1 MNTRFFFNS
10 LPVRYRLPYRDY
22 YTYQNLIAVRAASM
36 IFLVLN
42 VIIRILYLVFPVSL
56 TKAQNFPEFNSSNW
70 VFITVTPIFL
80 IASNLSIL
88 GFKNKKTATT
98 GMALLVFLFALY
110 IIVCGMYSSFIATSD
125 PSNAL
130 TLYLIALSLISVI
143 FAFEYYETVLL
154 LVAVEVCFTS
164 LLFYSQTPA
173 TDMLYNQLI
182 SAILLSA
189 FYFTSRYFFT
199 YKANFYLQ
207 VNEIREKNVEI
218 EKAGEFKNQVLGMV
232 AHDLRNPIAAVES
245 IAMMMELD
253 DVDEETQDNI
263 NMMKASCV
271 KARSIID
278 DLLEAARDENIAV
291 FETRNTELNQM
302 LTGVVAEW
310 RVQQN
315 NKVNVVFGS
324 TINPAFAQINHEKF
338 HRVIDN
344 LISNAVKFSKDRD
357 RVDVRLSQQNDTIFI
372 EVQDYGLGIPANI
385 LPEIFNRFSKAGR
398 TGLRGEKSTGLGLS
412 IVRQIIEKHK
422 GTITVT
428 STEGLGSTFTI
439 KLPVSGVMGL
449 GDLLKPV
456 GSSARQMA

>member
-1 MNTRFFFNS
+1 MS
-10 LPVRYRLPYRDY
+10 
-22 YTYQNLIAVRAASM
+22 
-36 IFLVLN
+36 
-42 VIIRILYLVFPVSL
+42 
-56 TKAQNFPEFNSSNW
+56 
-70 VFITVTPIFL
+70 
-80 IASNLSIL
+80 
-88 GFKNKKTATT
+88 
-98 GMALLVFLFALY
+98 LLVFLFALY

-130 TLYLIALSLISVI
+130 TLYLVALSLISVI
-143 FAFEYYETVLL
+143 VVLEYYETVLL
-154 LVAVEVCFTS
+154 LIAVELFFTS

-182 SAILLSA
+182 SAILISG
-189 FYFTSRYFFT
+189 FYFISRYFFT
-199 YKANFYLQ
+199 YKANYYLQ
-207 VNEIREKNVEI
+207 VIEIREKNSEI

-253 DVDEETQDNI
+253 EIDEETQDNI

-278 DLLEAARDENIAV
+278 DLLEAARNENIAV
-291 FETRNTELNQM
+291 FETQNTELNQ
-302 LTGVVAEW
+302 LLGNIVSEW
-310 RVQQN
+310 KKQPD
-315 NKVNVVFGS
+315 NKVNVVFSSSGNPVNAK
-324 TINPAFAQINHEKF
+324 INYEKF

-357 RVDVRLSQQNDTIFI
+357 NVDVRLSRQNDLIFI
-372 EVQDYGLGIPANI
+372 DVQDYGVGIPAAM

-422 GTITVT
+422 GTINVT
-428 STEGLGSTFTI
+428 STEGLGSTFSIT
-439 KLPVSGVMGL
+439 LPATNSF
-449 GDLLKPV
+449 
-456 GSSARQMA
+456 

>member
-1 MNTRFFFNS
+1 MNTHFFFNS
-10 LPVRYRLPYRDY
+10 LPIKYRSQYRDH
-22 YTYQNLIAVRAASM
+22 YTYQNLVAIRGAST

-56 TKAQNFPEFNSSNW
+56 TKAQNFPEFNFSNW
-70 VFITVTPIFL
+70 VFIIVTPIFL
-80 IASNLSIL
+80 IASNLFIV
-88 GFKNKKTATT
+88 GFKRHKKSTT
-98 GMALLVFLFALY
+98 GMSLLVFLFALY

-130 TLYLIALSLISVI
+130 TLYLVALSLISVI
-143 FAFEYYETVLL
+143 VVLEYYETVLL
-154 LVAVEVCFTS
+154 LIAVELFFTS

-182 SAILLSA
+182 SAILISG
-189 FYFTSRYFFT
+189 FYFISRYFFT
-199 YKANFYLQ
+199 YKANYYLQ
-207 VNEIREKNVEI
+207 VIEIREKNSEI
-218 EKAGEFKNQVLGMV
+218 EKASEFKNQVLGMV

-253 DVDEETQDNI
+253 EVDDDTQDNI

-278 DLLEAARDENIAV
+278 DLLEAARNENIAV
-291 FETRNTELNQM
+291 FETQNTELNQ
-302 LTGVVAEW
+302 LLGNIVSEW
-310 RVQQN
+310 KKQPD
-315 NKVNVVFGS
+315 NKVNVIFSSSANPVNAK
-324 TINPAFAQINHEKF
+324 INYEKF

-357 RVDVRLSQQNDTIFI
+357 NVDVRLSRQNDLIFI
-372 EVQDYGLGIPANI
+372 DVQDYGVGIPAAM

-422 GTITVT
+422 GTISVT
-428 STEGLGSTFTI
+428 STEGQGSTFRIT
-439 KLPVSGVMGL
+439 LPVFNSF
-449 GDLLKPV
+449 
-456 GSSARQMA
+456 

>member
-1 MNTRFFFNS
+1 
-10 LPVRYRLPYRDY
+10 LL
-22 YTYQNLIAVRAASM
+22 
-36 IFLVLN
+36 LN

-56 TKAQNFPEFNSSNW
+56 TKAQNFPEFNFSNW
-70 VFITVTPIFL
+70 IFIVVTPIFL
-80 IASNLSIL
+80 IASNLLIV
-88 GFKNKKTATT
+88 GFKRHKKSTT
-98 GMALLVFLFALY
+98 GMSLFVFLFALY

-130 TLYLIALSLISVI
+130 TLYLVALSLISVI
-143 FAFEYYETVLL
+143 VVFEYYETVLL
-154 LVAVEVCFTS
+154 LIAVEVFFTS

-182 SAILLSA
+182 SAILISG
-189 FYFTSRYFFT
+189 FYFISRFFFT
-199 YKANFYLQ
+199 YKANYYLQ
-207 VNEIREKNVEI
+207 VIEIREKNAEI

-253 DVDEETQDNI
+253 EIDEETQDNI

-278 DLLEAARDENIAV
+278 DLLEAARNENIAV
-291 FETRNTELNQM
+291 FETQSTELNQ
-302 LTGVVAEW
+302 LLDNIVGEW
-310 RVQQN
+310 KKQPN
-315 NKVNVVFGS
+315 NKANVIFS
-324 TINPAFAQINHEKF
+324 SSANPANAKINYEKF

-357 RVDVRLSQQNDTIFI
+357 IVEVRLSRQNDLIFI
-372 EVQDYGLGIPANI
+372 DVQDYGVGIPAPM

-422 GTITVT
+422 GTISVT
-428 STEGLGSTFTI
+428 STEGQGSTFRIT
-439 KLPVSGVMGL
+439 LPVVNSF
-449 GDLLKPV
+449 
-456 GSSARQMA
+456 

>member
-1 MNTRFFFNS
+1 
-10 LPVRYRLPYRDY
+10 
-22 YTYQNLIAVRAASM
+22 
-36 IFLVLN
+36 LVLN

-56 TKAQNFPEFNSSNW
+56 TKAQNFPEFNFSNW
-70 VFITVTPIFL
+70 VFIIVTPIFL
-80 IASNLSIL
+80 IASNLFIVD
-88 GFKNKKTATT
+88 FKKYKKSTT
-98 GMALLVFLFALY
+98 GMSLLVFLFALY

-130 TLYLIALSLISVI
+130 TLYLVALSLISVI
-143 FAFEYYETVLL
+143 VVFEYYETVLL
-154 LVAVEVCFTS
+154 LVAVELFFTS

-182 SAILLSA
+182 SAILISG
-189 FYFTSRYFFT
+189 FYFISRYFFT
-199 YKANFYLQ
+199 YKANYYLQ
-207 VNEIREKNVEI
+207 VIEIREKNSEI

-253 DVDEETQDNI
+253 EIDEETQDNI

-278 DLLEAARDENIAV
+278 DLLEAARNENIAV
-291 FETRNTELNQM
+291 FETQNTELNQ
-302 LTGVVAEW
+302 LLGNIVNEW
-310 RVQQN
+310 KKQPD
-315 NKVNVVFGS
+315 NKVNVIFSSSANPVNAK
-324 TINPAFAQINHEKF
+324 INYEKF

-357 RVDVRLSQQNDTIFI
+357 IVDVRLSRQNDLIFI
-372 EVQDYGLGIPANI
+372 DVQDYGVGIPAAM

-422 GTITVT
+422 GTISVT
-428 STEGLGSTFTI
+428 STEGQGSTFRIT
-439 KLPVSGVMGL
+439 LPMVNSF
-449 GDLLKPV
+449 
-456 GSSARQMA
+456 

>member
-1 MNTRFFFNS
+1 MNTHFFFNS
-10 LPVRYRLPYRDY
+10 LPIKYRSQYRDH
-22 YTYQNLIAVRAASM
+22 YTYQNLVAIRGASM
-36 IFLVLN
+36 IFLLLN
-42 VIIRILYLVFPVSL
+42 LIIRILYLVFPVSL
-56 TKAQNFPEFNSSNW
+56 TKAQNFPEFNFSNW
-70 VFITVTPIFL
+70 VFIIVTPVFL
-80 IASNLSIL
+80 IASNLFIV
-88 GFKNKKTATT
+88 GFKGRKKATT
-98 GMALLVFLFALY
+98 GMSLLVFLFALY

-130 TLYLIALSLISVI
+130 TLYLVALSLISVI
-143 FAFEYYETVLL
+143 FVFEYYETVLL
-154 LVAVEVCFTS
+154 LVAVEVFFTS

-182 SAILLSA
+182 SAILLSG

-199 YKANFYLQ
+199 YKANYYLQ
-207 VNEIREKNVEI
+207 VIEIREKNSEI
-218 EKAGEFKNQVLGMV
+218 EKASEFKNQVLGMV

-253 DVDEETQDNI
+253 EVDEDTQDNI

-278 DLLEAARDENIAV
+278 DLLEAAQNENIAV
-291 FETRNTELNQM
+291 FETRNTDLNQW
-302 LTGVVAEW
+302 LNGIVNEW
-310 RVQQN
+310 KLQQG
-315 NKVNVVFGS
+315 NKVDVLF
-324 TINPAFAQINHEKF
+324 INTAGAVNALINHEKF

-357 RVDVRLSQQNDTIFI
+357 RVDIRLSQQNNVVTI
-372 EVQDYGLGIPANI
+372 EVQDYGVGIPAAM
-385 LPEIFNRFSKAGR
+385 LPEIFNQFSKAGR

-422 GTITVT
+422 GSISVT

-439 KLPVSGVMGL
+439 TLPAVNPL
-449 GDLLKPV
+449 
-456 GSSARQMA
+456 

>member
-1 MNTRFFFNS
+1 VNTHFFFNS
-10 LPVRYRLPYRDY
+10 LPLKYRSQYRDH
-22 YTYQNLIAVRAASM
+22 YTYQNLVAIRGAST

-56 TKAQNFPEFNSSNW
+56 TKAQNFPEFNFSNW
-70 VFITVTPIFL
+70 VFIIVTPVFL
-80 IASNLSIL
+80 IASNLFIVD
-88 GFKNKKTATT
+88 FKKYKKSTT
-98 GMALLVFLFALY
+98 GMSLLVFLFALY

-130 TLYLIALSLISVI
+130 TLYLVALSLISVI
-143 FAFEYYETVLL
+143 VVFEYYETVLL
-154 LVAVEVCFTS
+154 LVAVELFFTS

-182 SAILLSA
+182 SAILISG
-189 FYFTSRYFFT
+189 FYFISRYFFT
-199 YKANFYLQ
+199 YKANYYLQ
-207 VNEIREKNVEI
+207 VIEIREKNSEI

-253 DVDEETQDNI
+253 EIDEETQDNI

-278 DLLEAARDENIAV
+278 DLLEAARNENIAV
-291 FETRNTELNQM
+291 FETQNTELNQ
-302 LTGVVAEW
+302 LLGNIVSEW
-310 RVQQN
+310 KKQPD
-315 NKVNVVFGS
+315 NKVNVIFSSSANPVNAK
-324 TINPAFAQINHEKF
+324 INYEKF

-357 RVDVRLSQQNDTIFI
+357 NVDVRLSRQNDLIFI
-372 EVQDYGLGIPANI
+372 DVQDYGVGIPAAM

-422 GTITVT
+422 GIISVT
-428 STEGLGSTFTI
+428 STEGQGSTFRIT
-439 KLPVSGVMGL
+439 LPVVNL
-449 GDLLKPV
+449 F
-456 GSSARQMA
+456 

>member
-1 MNTRFFFNS
+1 MNTHFFFNS
-10 LPVRYRLPYRDY
+10 LPIKYRSQYRDH
-22 YTYQNLIAVRAASM
+22 YTYQNLVAIRGAST

-56 TKAQNFPEFNSSNW
+56 TKAQNFPEFNFSNW
-70 VFITVTPIFL
+70 VFIIVTPIFL
-80 IASNLSIL
+80 IASNLFIVD
-88 GFKNKKTATT
+88 FKKYKKSTT
-98 GMALLVFLFALY
+98 GMSLLVFLFALY

-130 TLYLIALSLISVI
+130 TLYLVALSLISVI
-143 FAFEYYETVLL
+143 VVFEYYETVLL
-154 LVAVEVCFTS
+154 LVAVELFFTS

-182 SAILLSA
+182 SAILISG
-189 FYFTSRYFFT
+189 FYFISRYFFT
-199 YKANFYLQ
+199 YKANYYLQ
-207 VNEIREKNVEI
+207 VIEIREKNSEI

-253 DVDEETQDNI
+253 EIDEETQDNI

-278 DLLEAARDENIAV
+278 DLLEAARNENIAV
-291 FETRNTELNQM
+291 FETQNTELNQ
-302 LTGVVAEW
+302 LLGNIVSEW
-310 RVQQN
+310 KKQPD
-315 NKVNVVFGS
+315 NKVNVIFSSSANPVNAR
-324 TINPAFAQINHEKF
+324 INYEKF

-357 RVDVRLSQQNDTIFI
+357 IVDVRLSHQNDLIFI
-372 EVQDYGLGIPANI
+372 DVQDYGVGIPAAM

-422 GTITVT
+422 GTISVT
-428 STEGLGSTFTI
+428 STEGQGSTFRIT
-439 KLPVSGVMGL
+439 LPVVNL
-449 GDLLKPV
+449 F
-456 GSSARQMA
+456 